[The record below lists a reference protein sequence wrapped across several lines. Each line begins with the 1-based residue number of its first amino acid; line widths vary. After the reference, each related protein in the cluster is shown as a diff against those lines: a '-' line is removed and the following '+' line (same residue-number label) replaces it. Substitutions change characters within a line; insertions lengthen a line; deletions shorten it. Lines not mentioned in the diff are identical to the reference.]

1 MSATLGRVATALVAV
16 LGVVAACGQFQAP
29 TGTIGET
36 ARPPTSPDSAAPATP
51 VLPTPSVAVQ
61 SAVTVDDRLLLL
73 LPPEVAGVPLNAD
86 PDTAAQ
92 IAADPALAGSI
103 TSVAVAAAFGPMA
116 TDTTSD
122 YVVVTL
128 NRLEPGIFD
137 EAFFRDWRT
146 SFDEAVCEQAGGV
159 ARHAEAA
166 IEGHQTLIGTCAG
179 GARTYHVYLPAS
191 GVILSMQAL
200 GEGRFGERVVAGLT
214 E

>member
-1 MSATLGRVATALVAV
+1 LSASLGRLATTLVAV
-16 LGVVAACGQFQAP
+16 LGVVAACGQQPA

-36 ARPPTSPDSAAPATP
+36 AAPPTSPDSVAPATP
-51 VLPTPSVAVQ
+51 LLPTASVAVQ
-61 SAVTVDDRLLLL
+61 SPVTVDDRLLLL
-73 LPPEVAGVPLNAD
+73 LPSEVAGVPLNAD
-86 PDTAAQ
+86 PETAAQ
-92 IAADPALAGSI
+92 IAADASLAGSI
-103 TSVAVAAAFGPMA
+103 ASVAVATAFGPMA

-128 NRLEPGIFD
+128 NRLAPGVFD

-146 SFDEAVCEQAGGV
+146 SFDEAVCDQAGGV

-166 IEGHQTLIGTCAG
+166 IEGHQTFIGSCAG
-179 GARTYHVYLPAS
+179 GVRTYHTYLPAS

-200 GEGRFGERVVAGLT
+200 GDGRFGERVVAGLT